1 MATKIKVPGVLTV
14 GTGDHYGTTDGLK
27 DIELGKMQN
36 EINRKAVALIE
47 FEGTATNVKM
57 TTKISTGAT
66 REVKTIP
73 AATKTAAGVMTPDQV
88 KAVDVDE
95 MTKSSYDALDEAGK
109 KAAREAHTW
118 FVVTE

>member
-1 MATKIKVPGVLTV
+1 MATEIKVPGVLTV
-14 GTGDHYGTTDGLK
+14 GTGDHYGQSNGIK
-27 DIELGKMQN
+27 DIALGKMQD

-57 TTKISTGAT
+57 TTKIATGAT

-73 AATKTAAGVMTPDQV
+73 AATKTAAGVMTPDQA
-88 KAVDVDE
+88 KETDVDE